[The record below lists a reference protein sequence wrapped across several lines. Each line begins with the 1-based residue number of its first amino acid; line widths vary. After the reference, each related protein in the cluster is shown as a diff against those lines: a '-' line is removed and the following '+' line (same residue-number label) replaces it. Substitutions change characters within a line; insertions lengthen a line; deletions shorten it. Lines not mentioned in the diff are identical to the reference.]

1 MERDA
6 FSRCHPAVCFSYFV
20 AAIGCGMVFQHP
32 AYVLA
37 SVLCG
42 TLYTCILFGRKGLL
56 RVLSMLPLPVLTAL
70 LNPLLN
76 HRGKHILFLCMGK
89 PYTLEA
95 LSYGLAL
102 GGIFLVMLIWF
113 GCYSE
118 VLTSDKFTALFGSL
132 LPSLS
137 LLLVMILRLIPAFT
151 RKTGQILDAR
161 RAIGMGAEQSS
172 SLKSKLQSGMTVLSA
187 LTSWALE
194 GSIITADSMRA
205 RGYGAAKRTSFRL
218 YRLTGQ
224 DVFLLVLTGM
234 LFAAVLLCG
243 GTGTSFTPVMKIP
256 PLGWGFG
263 AYCCLLLIPVILD
276 WKEALLWRISISK
289 I

>member
-1 MERDA
+1 MERDG
-6 FSRCHPAVCFSYFV
+6 FSRCHPAVNFFYFA

-32 AYVLA
+32 AYILA
-37 SVLCG
+37 SVVCG
-42 TLYTCILFGRKGLL
+42 TLYTCVLFGKKGLL
-56 RVLSMLPLPVLTAL
+56 RVLSMLPLPVLIAL

-76 HRGKHILFLCMGK
+76 HRGKHILFLFMGK

-102 GGIFLVMLIWF
+102 GGIFLVTLIWF

-118 VLTSDKFTALFGSL
+118 ILTSDKFTALFGSL
-132 LPSLS
+132 FPALS

-151 RKTGQILDAR
+151 RKTRQILDAR
-161 RAIGMGAEQSS
+161 RAIGMGTEQSAS
-172 SLKSKLQSGMTVLSA
+172 PKRKLLSGMTVLSA
-187 LTSWALE
+187 LTGWALE
-194 GSIITADSMRA
+194 GSVITADSMRA

-218 YRLTGQ
+218 YRLTGR
-224 DVFLLVLTGM
+224 DVFLLALTGA
-234 LFAAVLLCG
+234 LSGAVLLCG
-243 GTGTSFTPVMKIP
+243 GTGASFTPVMKIP
-256 PLGWGFG
+256 PLSWGLG
-263 AYCCLLLIPVILD
+263 AYCALLLIPVILD